1 MGEGRARWSARSKKQ
16 GKVISK
22 KQEAKRQ
29 WVMSKQPSHQGTPTC
44 EGLSLG
50 TIASACSKY
59 DDPSRPQQ
67 SSPSL
72 PQRSDGTPP
81 RPDRQRG
88 LAVVSSGEE
97 THGMVDV

>member
-50 TIASACSKY
+50 TIANACSKY
-59 DDPSRPQQ
+59 DLLAPQSPATKQSIPSSKIRWN
-67 SSPSL
+67 SS
-72 PQRSDGTPP
+72 T
-81 RPDRQRG
+81 
-88 LAVVSSGEE
+88 
-97 THGMVDV
+97 T